1 MTNAPAHSD
10 WLAQLAPEHAPAIP
24 PWWPPA
30 PGWWLLAAL
39 TLLLIAAAVWWWRWP
54 PRRLRRVALREL
66 RRIRARD
73 ADPAATARA
82 LQNLLRRYALA
93 VFGADQVARLS
104 GTEWLCFVAAHGAD
118 GLAGPLGEALLA
130 ASFGGRSP
138 AREPDADRAAW
149 CAATERFV
157 RTAAQAKQ
165 RRTQP

>member
-1 MTNAPAHSD
+1 MNNPTANND
-10 WLAQLAPEHAPAIP
+10 WLAQLAPERAPAVP

-39 TLLLIAAAVWWWRWP
+39 VLAAIVAAFLWWRWP

-66 RRIRARD
+66 QRIRTRE

-93 VFGADQVARLS
+93 VFGADAVARLS
-104 GTEWLCFVAAHGAD
+104 GEEWLRFVAAHGAT

-130 ASFGGRSP
+130 ASFGGRPSRP
-138 AREPDADRAAW
+138 LQEAEREGW
-149 CAATERFV
+149 CAATEAFLRS
-157 RTAAQAKQ
+157 AAQASA
-165 RRTQP
+165 RRARQ